1 MVQLISKKDLLQLW
15 KGRRQISVRIYKQ
28 KGKMITKAIYEEVD
42 DFQEGMACVK
52 KMVNMVL
59 STRRENSL

>member
-1 MVQLISKKDLLQLW
+1 
-15 KGRRQISVRIYKQ
+15 
-28 KGKMITKAIYEEVD
+28 MITKAIYEEVD

>member
-1 MVQLISKKDLLQLW
+1 MEKVGDKYLSGYINK
-15 KGRRQISVRIYKQ
+15 